1 MTLAATMQGAVT
13 SFVYRRKDIKKPFP
27 HAATD
32 GNEGRRNESTQHFL
46 TPKARKDQRS
56 LLLYL
61 LETGGKTNLR
71 VSTVFLEPAPW
82 NDLSSFSACGFLL
95 CSNLNIHCALSLPAK
110 YHFEKKKGCSRSHTS
125 QVGVRGKIDL
135 ASQLSR
141 SSRVSCGF
149 FFFSTKINVIAAPN
163 LLFNCTP
170 RPRLHKVK
178 SGGIN
183 SGVRLPTLKGMKKKK
198 QMCQL

>member
-13 SFVYRRKDIKKPFP
+13 SVVYRRKDIKKPFP

-71 VSTVFLEPAPW
+71 VSTVFLEPGPW
-82 NDLSSFSACGFLL
+82 NDFSSFSVVWVLVVLQLKYPL
-95 CSNLNIHCALSLPAK
+95 CSFSSSKISFRRKKRVQQKSHFSGGSTRKDWLSEPVK
-110 YHFEKKKGCSRSHTS
+110 S
-125 QVGVRGKIDL
+125 
-135 ASQLSR
+135 
-141 SSRVSCGF
+141 F
-149 FFFSTKINVIAAPN
+149 FQSFLWFLFFSTKINVIAAPN